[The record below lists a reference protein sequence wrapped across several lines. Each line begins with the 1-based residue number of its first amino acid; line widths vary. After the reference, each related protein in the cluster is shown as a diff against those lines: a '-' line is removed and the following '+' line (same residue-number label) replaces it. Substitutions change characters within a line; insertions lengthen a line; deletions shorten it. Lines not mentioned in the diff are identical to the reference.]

1 MFDKNELMES
11 YRTNPD
17 GTGFIYYD
25 EAQDLMVVQK
35 WLAETPFETI
45 YKKVL
50 EIEQKKNIKNL
61 AIHFRIG
68 TSGGRGI
75 KQIHPQLID
84 GDMYLMHNGICREFE
99 VDNNAS
105 DTQWIAWWLKD
116 KKFKLNE
123 LNNPINKKIYEN
135 IFNSNKLLIIEKD
148 KFCFINEDL
157 GNWDKGIWHSW
168 KGDSLYGW
176 DREKENNGQL
186 SLFYET
192 SKRQYEPNEEEKL
205 SHLDNSER
213 GVEELNDM
221 SYDLFTNH
229 DLELDSMIND
239 NDRYLSTIGNSE
251 VLDDETKKQLNFLI
265 KENIENLTKVKEK
278 NEEITNAL
286 DLLASDL
293 EEERQR

>member
-1 MFDKNELMES
+1 
-11 YRTNPD
+11 
-17 GTGFIYYD
+17 
-25 EAQDLMVVQK
+25 
-35 WLAETPFETI
+35 
-45 YKKVL
+45 
-50 EIEQKKNIKNL
+50 
-61 AIHFRIG
+61 
-68 TSGGRGI
+68 
-75 KQIHPQLID
+75 
-84 GDMYLMHNGICREFE
+84 
-99 VDNNAS
+99 
-105 DTQWIAWWLKD
+105 
-116 KKFKLNE
+116 
-123 LNNPINKKIYEN
+123 
-135 IFNSNKLLIIEKD
+135 
-148 KFCFINEDL
+148 
-157 GNWDKGIWHSW
+157 
-168 KGDSLYGW
+168 
-176 DREKENNGQL
+176 L